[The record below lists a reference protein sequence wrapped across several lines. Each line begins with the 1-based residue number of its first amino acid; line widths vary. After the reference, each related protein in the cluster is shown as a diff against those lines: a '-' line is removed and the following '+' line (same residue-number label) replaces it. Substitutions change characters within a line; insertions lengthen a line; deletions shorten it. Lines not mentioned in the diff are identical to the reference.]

1 MKSNILNVMLLMPFR
16 NIIIISMSE
25 FSMLKNLEQLQADGC
40 QTHIFL
46 VGATSK
52 VSIHRAMLFAG
63 HVKPDLVWYQL
74 DPGEE
79 DGKVIVIVP
88 DASTEELKSFVR
100 KLYSPLL
107 SGPSRRQNLMVADEM
122 FPDRPGAGIHFAD
135 IEDVV
140 RDVGGPANLLNDLT
154 TSDCP
159 GEDIFYTAVPN
170 THSVS
175 LSSMMQVIIQYPSQ
189 QPYFYLDCDVIHI
202 PQLMKYV
209 DIILFI
215 DLFASVKFG
224 PDSSR
229 SDLVQIQK

>member
-40 QTHIFL
+40 QTDIFL

-154 TSDCP
+154 ASDCP

-170 THSVS
+170 TPDKTVPATPNIFHTASQSGKIHTFYFFFLKAS
-175 LSSMMQVIIQYPSQ
+175 LRKRNSTLRDNWRTVI
-189 QPYFYLDCDVIHI
+189 FL
-202 PQLMKYV
+202 
-209 DIILFI
+209 
-215 DLFASVKFG
+215 
-224 PDSSR
+224 
-229 SDLVQIQK
+229 QKI

>member
-1 MKSNILNVMLLMPFR
+1 M
-16 NIIIISMSE
+16 
-25 FSMLKNLEQLQADGC
+25 
-40 QTHIFL
+40 
-46 VGATSK
+46 
-52 VSIHRAMLFAG
+52 HRVMLFAG
-63 HVKPDLVWYQL
+63 HVESDLVRYQL
-74 DPGEE
+74 DRGGE
-79 DGKVIVIVP
+79 DGMLAVIVP
-88 DASTEELKSFVR
+88 DASTEELESFIR
-100 KLYSPLL
+100 KLYCPIMF
-107 SGPSRRQNLMVADEM
+107 GPFGRQNLMVADKM
-122 FPDRPGAGIHFAD
+122 FADGPGAGVHFPD
-135 IEDVV
+135 VEDVV

-175 LSSMMQVIIQYPSQ
+175 LSSMMQVLIQYPSQ